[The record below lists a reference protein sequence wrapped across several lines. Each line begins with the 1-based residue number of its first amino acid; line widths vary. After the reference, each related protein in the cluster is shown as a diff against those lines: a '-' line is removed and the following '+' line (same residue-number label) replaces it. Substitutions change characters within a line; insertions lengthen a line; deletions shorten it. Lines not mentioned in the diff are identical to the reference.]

1 MKLIPPG
8 TFTLKNLFYV
18 GIGCLGFHVLF
29 QHIGFYNNASESL
42 PHLAYL
48 IIKGKEAKLGNYV
61 SFKNDWYN
69 AVLTKKVVG
78 KAGTLITYQKDIL
91 YVGDYKVGKVLT
103 RSKQGRALTPIRSGI
118 VPEGTVFVATEHPR
132 SFDSRYQE
140 VGFISVK
147 DLIGVAYP
155 ICMGRC
161 Q

>member
-1 MKLIPPG
+1 MKLIPKG
-8 TFTLKNLFYV
+8 TFALKSLFYV
-18 GIGCLGFHVLF
+18 GIGCLGFYVLF
-29 QHIGFYNNASESL
+29 QCVGLYNNASQSL

-48 IIKGKEAKLGNYV
+48 VIKGKEAKVGDYV
-61 SFKNDWYN
+61 SFRNDWYN

-78 KAGTLITYQKDIL
+78 KAGDQIAYKEDVL
-91 YVGDYKVGKVLT
+91 YVGNYKVGKVLT
-103 RSKQGRALTPIRSGI
+103 RSKQGRPLTPVQVGK

-140 VGFISVK
+140 VGFIPIK

-155 ICMGRC
+155 ICMGGC